1 MSTETDQDIYL
12 NYLYSLI
19 EGKNMRYV
27 FWNYVAAMS
36 LFIVS
41 FFSDIL
47 IISSEGKSSLNLFTL
62 YFISPVFTIHLIVW
76 ELISLISGYLLI
88 RLYMRS
94 EDRSNFFS
102 TVVSRI
108 FTYAMTISGL
118 LFSISSIDPVNVFAY

>member
-118 LFSISSIDPVNVFAY
+118 LFSISSIDPVSVFAY